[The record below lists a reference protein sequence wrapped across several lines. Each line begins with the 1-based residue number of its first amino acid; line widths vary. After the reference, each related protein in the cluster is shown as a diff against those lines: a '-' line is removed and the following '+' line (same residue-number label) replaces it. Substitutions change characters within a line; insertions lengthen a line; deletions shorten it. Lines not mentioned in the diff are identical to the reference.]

1 MSLKRAETADGVQCV
16 DLVGTVFRHI
26 LLPSENHE
34 NIVFPGMAVTIIV
47 LFHDLIVY
55 AFIWELVSI

>member
-16 DLVGTVFRHI
+16 GLAGTVFRHI

-34 NIVFPGMAVTIIV
+34 NIVFLGMAVTIIV
-47 LFHDLIVY
+47 LFRD
-55 AFIWELVSI
+55 